1 LFKNRYTF
9 TRTNTMLK
17 YSLAFILLFSLIG
30 FGCNDDQSPDAP
42 PQEPMQDQQMQQQQQ
57 PAAATDVTDEE
68 LDQFVNASTSAQ
80 QIQMDS
86 QQEMIT
92 IVENEGL
99 AVETYNQIAE
109 GRQMGQTDDEIN
121 VSAEDLERYDRAS
134 ESIAEV
140 ERDIEADLTTAIED
154 EGMDMQRFQ
163 EINIAIQQDPEL
175 QQRVQEKMQ
184 ESFMQ
189 EQPQQPEPENY

>member
-1 LFKNRYTF
+1 
-9 TRTNTMLK
+9 MLK
-17 YSLAFILLFSLIG
+17 YSLAFILIFSLIG

-42 PQEPMQDQQMQQQQQ
+42 PQEPMQDQQMQQQQ
-57 PAAATDVTDEE
+57 PAAATDVTDDE

-109 GRQMGQTDDEIN
+109 GRQMGQTDDELN
-121 VSAEDLERYDRAS
+121 VSTEDLERYDRAS

-163 EINIAIQQDPEL
+163 EINMAIQQDPEL

>member
-1 LFKNRYTF
+1 
-9 TRTNTMLK
+9 MLK
-17 YSLAFILLFSLIG
+17 YSLAFILLFSLTGI
-30 FGCNDDQSPDAP
+30 GCNGDQSPDDLP
-42 PQEPMQDQQMQQQQQ
+42 PQEPMPDQQMQQQQ

-68 LDQFVNASTSAQ
+68 LDQFVNASTAAQ
-80 QIQMDS
+80 QIQMES

-109 GRQMGQTDDEIN
+109 GKQMGQTDDEIN
-121 VSAEDLERYDRAS
+121 VTAEDLERYDRAS

-140 ERDIEADLTTAIED
+140 ERDIETDLTTAIEN
-154 EGMDMQRFQ
+154 EGMEMERFQ